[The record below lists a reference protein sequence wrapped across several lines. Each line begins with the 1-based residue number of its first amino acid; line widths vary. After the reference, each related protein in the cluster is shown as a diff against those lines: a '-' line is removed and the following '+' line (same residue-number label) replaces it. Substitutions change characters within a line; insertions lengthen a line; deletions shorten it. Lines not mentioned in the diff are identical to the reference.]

1 LTAQIVIAVV
11 SVIALFALAAIIRK
25 IADRFVI
32 GAESQRKAV
41 HVGVGV
47 HAMLLP
53 LLLTRDGFL
62 IFAGLAATA
71 LLVLRIPGIASEG
84 IGASLHSVERRSWG
98 DFLFLVAVTVLFVL
112 SPGNPALYIL
122 PIAVLTLSDAA
133 AALVGTEYGRLRFG
147 GDDRI
152 KSVEGSVT
160 FFVVTWMTTVII
172 LQLATDIPRA
182 NVIWLATL
190 VSIFATYVEADSWRG
205 LDNLFVPVGIHVLLS
220 TWAQSP
226 PVILAGLTIG
236 WLLLLFLARMVA
248 PTLGMTPHAAR
259 AAAVALFLSAIVAS
273 PINSVLP
280 VLAFAAALLARSTE
294 GDTEPI
300 LDFVTTLILTGV
312 AWLTTGNVFGTNAI
326 AFYAAS
332 FAAIGAG
339 YGVYAMQG
347 NRFKLAGAAL
357 AAAVFIFAYWL
368 LLPGMIRFMGW
379 TPDLPLFAV
388 AAGVTILT
396 VLMEILR
403 ERFSQDRAPGLPLA
417 VTALILL
424 LPVYV
429 YEALS

>member
-1 LTAQIVIAVV
+1 VTAQILIAVA

-25 IADRFVI
+25 AADRFVI

-53 LLLTRDGFL
+53 LLLTREGFL
-62 IFAGLAATA
+62 VFAGLAGGA
-71 LLVLRIPGIASEG
+71 LLVLRIPGIASDG

-98 DFLFLVAVTVLFVL
+98 DFLFLIAVTLLFVL
-112 SPGNPALYIL
+112 SPGHPALYVL

-160 FFVVTWMTTVII
+160 FFVVTWITAVVI
-172 LQLATDIPRA
+172 LQLATEIPRP

-190 VSIFATYVEADSWRG
+190 VSVFATYVEADSWRG
-205 LDNLFVPVGIHVLLS
+205 LDNLFVPVGIFVLLH
-220 TWAQSP
+220 TWSASAP
-226 PVILAGLTIG
+226 AVLAVLTAG
-236 WLLLLFLARMVA
+236 WLVLLLLARLAASR
-248 PTLGMTPHAAR
+248 LGLTPHAAR

-273 PINSVLP
+273 PVNSVLP
-280 VLAFAAALLARSTE
+280 VLAFVAALLARPTE

-300 LDFVTTLILTGV
+300 LEFVATLILTGV
-312 AWLTTGNVFGTNAI
+312 AWLIIGTVFESNSVAYYSAT
-326 AFYAAS
+326 
-332 FAAIGAG
+332 FAAVGAG
-339 YGVYAMQG
+339 YATYALSG
-347 NRFKLAGAAL
+347 SRFRILGSV
-357 AAAVFIFAYWL
+357 AAAVGAILIYWL
-368 LLPGMIRFMGW
+368 LLPGILQRMGW
-379 TPDLPLFAV
+379 VPDVPMIAV
-388 AAGVTILT
+388 AAAVTLVVVLT
-396 VLMEILR
+396 ELLR
-403 ERFSQDRAPGLPLA
+403 PRRWMDRGPGLRLA
-417 VTALILL
+417 LTALLLL

>member
-1 LTAQIVIAVV
+1 MTVQVVIAVA

-25 IADRFVI
+25 VADRFVI

-47 HAMLLP
+47 HAMVLP
-53 LLLTRDGFL
+53 LLLTREGFL
-62 IFAGLAATA
+62 VFAGLAAAA
-71 LLVLRIPGIASEG
+71 LLVLRIPGVASEG

-112 SPGNPALYIL
+112 SPGHAALYVL

-152 KSVEGSVT
+152 KSVEGSVA
-160 FFVVTWMTTVII
+160 FFVVTWMTAVII
-172 LQLATDIPRA
+172 LQLATDIPRP
-182 NVIWLATL
+182 NVILLATL

-205 LDNLFVPVGIHVLLS
+205 LDNLFVPVGIFVLLS
-220 TWAQSP
+220 TWAQSA
-226 PVILAGLTIG
+226 PVILGALTVG
-236 WLLLLFLARMVA
+236 WLLLLLLARLAA
-248 PTLGMTPHAAR
+248 PYLGMTPHAAR
-259 AAAVALFLSAIVAS
+259 SAAVALFLSAVVAS

-300 LDFVTTLILTGV
+300 LDFVATLILTGV
-312 AWLTTGNVFGTNAI
+312 AWLVTGNVFGVNAI

-332 FAAIGAG
+332 FSAIGAG
-339 YGVYAMQG
+339 YAAFAFRDSRY
-347 NRFKLAGAAL
+347 RIAGSAG
-357 AAAVFIFAYWL
+357 AAAVFLLAYWL
-368 LLPGMIRFMGW
+368 LLPGMISFMGW
-379 TPDLPLFAV
+379 VPSLPLFAAV
-388 AAGVTILT
+388 AAVTALAG
-396 VLMEILR
+396 LSEGLR
-403 ERFSQDRAPGLPLA
+403 PKRWPAGSPGLRLA
-417 VTALILL
+417 ITALILL